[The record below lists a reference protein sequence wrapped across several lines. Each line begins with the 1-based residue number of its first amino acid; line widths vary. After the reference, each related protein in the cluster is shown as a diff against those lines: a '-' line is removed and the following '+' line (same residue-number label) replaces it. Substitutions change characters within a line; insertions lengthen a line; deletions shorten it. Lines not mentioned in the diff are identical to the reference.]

1 MTPPARRQLDYRWQL
16 RLLLMPYVAG
26 ILLLVVLPAGVSF
39 GLAFFQYDGLSA
51 PRWVGTLNF
60 ILTYT
65 DELFNLSLQNALAL
79 ILLPVP
85 LRVAGALLVALLL
98 RRGGRFLGWFRAAVY
113 LPTTVPVVAYALAWL
128 WILNPLYGPLN
139 LGLRALGLNPPA
151 WFVDPLWAKPA
162 LILMSFWQIGEGF
175 LVSLA
180 ALYDLPGEVEESA
193 RIDGAGAWALFR
205 YVTLPLLA
213 PILLLL
219 AFRDTVLTLEAS
231 FNAILVT
238 TGGGPYYAT
247 YTLPLFV
254 YEQGFDQG
262 AFGPASVALWILYAL
277 TGVVVLFLYV
287 IARQWNVGTTEET
300 FVL

>member
-1 MTPPARRQLDYRWQL
+1 MTPPFRRRLDRRWQV
-16 RLLLMPYVAG
+16 RLLLMPYGAG
-26 ILLLVVLPAGVSF
+26 IVILVLLPALLSF
-39 GLAFFQYDGLSA
+39 GLAFFHYDGLSSPQWA
-51 PRWVGTLNF
+51 GTLNF

-113 LPTTVPVVAYALAWL
+113 LPTTVPTVAYALAWL

-139 LGLRALGLNPPA
+139 LLLGAVGLTPPA

-180 ALYDLPGEVEESA
+180 ALYDLPDELEEAA
-193 RIDGAGAWALFR
+193 RIDGAGSLAVLR

-219 AFRDTVLTLEAS
+219 AFRDAVITLESS
-231 FNAILVT
+231 FNAILIT

-254 YEQGFDQG
+254 YEQGFDLG
-262 AFGPASVALWILYAL
+262 AFGPASVALWVLYAL
-277 TGVVVLFLYV
+277 TGVVVALLYV